1 MSEILF
7 GVPAFL
13 FESLPWFLIQ
23 VVIWRVAINNRIEY
37 EENYAWLKRVGWLL
51 PLAAAVIFTLRYLW
65 GLQPGKGWD
74 DVLRHTLYSVWLVI
88 LAWLGLKAS
97 VCGRRLD

>member
-1 MSEILF
+1 MSEILL

-23 VVIWRVAINNRIEY
+23 VVIWRVAIGNRIEY
-37 EENYAWLKRVGWLL
+37 QENHAWLKRVWWLL
-51 PLAAAVIFTLRYLW
+51 PSAAFVFFTMQHLW
-65 GLQPGKGWD
+65 GLKPGMGWG
-74 DVLRHTLYSVWLVI
+74 DVLHHTLYSAWLVI

-97 VCGRRLD
+97 VFRRRLN